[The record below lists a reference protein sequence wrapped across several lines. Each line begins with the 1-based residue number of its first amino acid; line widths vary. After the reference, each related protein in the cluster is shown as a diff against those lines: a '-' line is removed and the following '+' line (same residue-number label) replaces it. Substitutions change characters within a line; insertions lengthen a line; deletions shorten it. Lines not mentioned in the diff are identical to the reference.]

1 MKELKL
7 VRTLSMFNAKAFRRL
22 MPYVQT
28 EIRIP
33 ALAAHL
39 LPKTVLVSSS
49 LSSRPKFLI
58 VPAVGALSR
67 GCAASAFRYAVCIA
81 RTRVACKG
89 GQLDEITDLLCFA
102 ISDKL
107 HTSFL

>member
-1 MKELKL
+1 
-7 VRTLSMFNAKAFRRL
+7 MFKAKAL
-22 MPYVQT
+22 KKLLPYVQT
-28 EIRIP
+28 EFRTP

-39 LPKTVLVSSS
+39 LPKTVLVSLS
-49 LSSRPKFLI
+49 LSSKPKFLI

-81 RTRVACKG
+81 RTRLACREVSVN
-89 GQLDEITDLLCFA
+89 EITNILCFD